1 MAHRLRRQARCRSRC
16 QNLKQHVL
24 QSWAA
29 PCHLLWALQ
38 KSQLLAPTMLLLPR
52 GAWMRSSARYSMRV
66 ISPAL
71 IARIACRRKGRAHV
85 RHGRDDLSSD
95 TKLLQWS
102 ENSGASSIEV
112 ATHGEHSSLGISLAA
127 HDAATSGRKFPRKF
141 PESYTDSG
149 SQISSRISGNLDQGQ
164 PTMGM
169 ALGLRLQCSAC
180 F

>member
-1 MAHRLRRQARCRSRC
+1 MSATRALLYGAPSSPTSSLSLTLPESEAARAAELGGAVSPAVGAAEEPAACADD
-16 QNLKQHVL
+16 
-24 QSWAA
+24 AA
-29 PCHLLWALQ
+29 PSSRSLDA
-38 KSQLLAPTMLLLPR
+38 QLGQVLHE
-52 GAWMRSSARYSMRV
+52 SD
-66 ISPAL
+66 

-164 PTMGM
+164 
-169 ALGLRLQCSAC
+169 
-180 F
+180 